1 MKVLVVDDSAFM
13 RKAISQ
19 MIASDPGFEVVD
31 TARNGKEAV
40 EKAKAL
46 APDLITLDI
55 EMPEMDG
62 LTALRKI
69 RIECPDPRPAVLMC
83 SSLTVEGSHEAL
95 KALRLGAADVIAK
108 SHSTF
113 AVDIHDMRD
122 ELLGKLRAIGQ
133 TRQRRASRSAAPGA
147 GMPARSSA
155 AGAHLSG
162 AEAALPRT
170 IDVASRA
177 IELVVIGSSTGG
189 PPVLESLLTRL
200 PADLRP
206 TVVVAQHMPV
216 LFTRSISE
224 RLAQQ
229 CKVQVI
235 HGDKDMPVMPGCVY
249 IIAGG
254 KHGHLVK
261 APAGSPG
268 AARFALSIRD
278 EPASEPYKPSAN
290 VLFSTAAKLAG
301 KHTLGVMLTG
311 MGEDGKNGAVE
322 LRDAGGVTA
331 VQDADT
337 CVVYGMPRAVVE
349 ANAAHAMMTP
359 DELGNLLA
367 TLGGRPRGIAPQSR
381 GEHSPLPG
389 IPAERRH

>member
-1 MKVLVVDDSAFM
+1 VKVLVVDDSAFM

-19 MIASDPGFEVVD
+19 MIASDPAFEVVD

-62 LTALRKI
+62 LAALRKI

-113 AVDIHDMRD
+113 AVDIHDMRG
-122 ELLGKLRAIGQ
+122 ELLAKLHAIGQ
-133 TRQRRASRSAAPGA
+133 TRQRRTSRASTP
-147 GMPARSSA
+147 A
-155 AGAHLSG
+155 AGQASVTRTLSG
-162 AEAALPRT
+162 AESALPRT
-170 IDVASRA
+170 LDLASRTLDL
-177 IELVVIGSSTGG
+177 IVIGSSTGG
-189 PPVLESLLTRL
+189 PPVLETLLTRL

-206 TVVVAQHMPV
+206 AVVVAQHMPV

-261 APAGSPG
+261 APAGTAGG
-268 AARFALSIRD
+268 AKFALSVRD
-278 EPASEPYKPSAN
+278 EPTSEPYKPSAN

-311 MGEDGKNGAVE
+311 MGEDGKNGAVD

-349 ANAAHAMMTP
+349 AGAAHAMMTP
-359 DELGNLLA
+359 DELGQMLS
-367 TLGGRPRGIAPQSR
+367 TLGGRARSALPPPARAG
-381 GEHSPLPG
+381 GSPVPG
-389 IPAERRH
+389 ISADRRG